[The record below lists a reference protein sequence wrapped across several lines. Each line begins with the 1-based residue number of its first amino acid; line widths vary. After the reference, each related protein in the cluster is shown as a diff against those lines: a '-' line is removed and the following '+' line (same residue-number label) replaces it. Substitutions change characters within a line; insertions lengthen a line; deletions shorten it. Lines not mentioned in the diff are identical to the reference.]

1 MEEGLRGFLTAL
13 EDDFVSA
20 GLDGSV
26 PVEPVDDLRQV
37 PVLSLAFLGDT
48 VFDLYMRTV
57 AVRVKR
63 FTPID
68 AHRFATKYV
77 KAAAQARM
85 AEHLEGI
92 LTEEELAVY
101 KRGRNAK
108 NSSLAKNATAGDYR
122 KATGLETL
130 LGWLYLSGDT
140 ERILKLCRE
149 SFDNY
154 TPKESEG
161 SESSN
166 RSEYTGES
174 D

>member
-1 MEEGLRGFLTAL
+1 MEEGLRGFLSGL
-13 EDDFVSA
+13 EA
-20 GLDGSV
+20 GFEDTTDENR
-26 PVEPVDDLRQV
+26 PEEDLRQV

-48 VFDLYMRTV
+48 IFDLYMRSV

-63 FTPID
+63 CNPTD

-85 AEHLEGI
+85 ADHIEPL
-92 LTEEELAVY
+92 LSPEELAVY

-108 NSSLAKNATAGDYR
+108 NASLAKNATAGDYR
-122 KATGLETL
+122 KATGFEAL
-130 LGWLYLSGDT
+130 LGWLYLSGNT
-140 ERILKLCRE
+140 ERILTLCKE

-166 RSEYTGES
+166 RSEYAGES

>member
-1 MEEGLRGFLTAL
+1 MEEGLKGFLTGL
-13 EDDFVSA
+13 ESGFAASDDENVSA
-20 GLDGSV
+20 
-26 PVEPVDDLRQV
+26 EDLRLV
-37 PVLSLAFLGDT
+37 PVLSLAYLGDT

-63 FTPID
+63 CNPTD
-68 AHRFATKYV
+68 AHRFATRYV

-85 AEHLEGI
+85 AEHIEPL
-92 LTEEELAVY
+92 LTDEELAVY
-101 KRGRNAK
+101 RRGRNAK
-108 NSSLAKNATAGDYR
+108 NASLAKNATVGDYR
-122 KATGLETL
+122 KATGFETL

-140 ERILKLCRE
+140 DRILWLCKE

-166 RSEYTGES
+166 RSEYAGES